1 MSFYILLLICL
12 FFGLLYLLLTQPAQ
26 KSAALLM
33 TAGPFALIVIGA
45 VLTLTRRGALGLPL
59 IFIGVTWWRRT
70 RAMSPISPAGGKTST
85 VRSNFLEMEL
95 DHDTGELD
103 GRILG
108 GSREGNRL
116 SLLQEDELLALHQE
130 FSSDPDS
137 LALLESF
144 LERYHPGW
152 RERVKSETSGWSGS
166 TDPAQMSREEACEI
180 LGVSHDAPREEII
193 EAWRRLIK
201 RMHPD
206 SGGSSFLAAKIN
218 AAKTVLLG
226 E

>member
-1 MSFYILLLICL
+1 MTFYVLLLICL
-12 FFGLLYLLLTQPAQ
+12 FFALLYLLLTQPAQ
-26 KSAALLM
+26 KSAAFLM
-33 TAGPFALIVIGA
+33 NAGPFALIGIGA

-85 VRSNFLEMEL
+85 VRSLFLEMEL

-108 GSREGNRL
+108 GSREGSRL
-116 SLLQEDELLALHQE
+116 SLLSEDELLALHQE
-130 FSSDPDS
+130 FNSDPDS

-144 LERYHPGW
+144 LERNHPGW
-152 RERVKSETSGWSGS
+152 QERVKSETSDWSGS
-166 TDPAQMSREEACEI
+166 ADPAQMSKEEAREI
-180 LGVSHDAPREEII
+180 LGVSPDASREEII

-206 SGGSSFLAAKIN
+206 SGGSAFLAAKIN
-218 AAKTVLLG
+218 AAKTALLG

>member
-1 MSFYILLLICL
+1 MSFYVLLLICL

-26 KSAALLM
+26 KSAAILM

-85 VRSNFLEMEL
+85 VRSTFLEMEL

-130 FSSDPDS
+130 FSTDADS

-152 RERVKSETSGWSGS
+152 QERIKSETSGWSGS

-180 LGVSHDAPREEII
+180 LGVSQDASREEII

>member
-1 MSFYILLLICL
+1 MTFYVILLIC
-12 FFGLLYLLLTQPAQ
+12 FFFALLYLLLTQPAQ
-26 KSAALLM
+26 KSAAFLM
-33 TAGPFALIVIGA
+33 NAGPFALIGIGA

-59 IFIGVTWWRRT
+59 IFIGVTWLRRT
-70 RAMSPISPAGGKTST
+70 RARSPISPAGGKTST
-85 VRSNFLEMEL
+85 VRSLFLEMEL

-103 GRILG
+103 GRILR
-108 GSREGNRL
+108 GSREGSRL
-116 SLLQEDELLALHQE
+116 SLLGEDELLSLHQE
-130 FSSDPDS
+130 FNSDPDS

-144 LERYHPGW
+144 LERNHPGW
-152 RERVKSETSGWSGS
+152 LERVKSEPSGWSGS
-166 TDPAQMSREEACEI
+166 AAPAQMSREEACEI
-180 LGVSHDAPREEII
+180 LGVSSDASREEII

-206 SGGSSFLAAKIN
+206 SGGSAFLAAKIN